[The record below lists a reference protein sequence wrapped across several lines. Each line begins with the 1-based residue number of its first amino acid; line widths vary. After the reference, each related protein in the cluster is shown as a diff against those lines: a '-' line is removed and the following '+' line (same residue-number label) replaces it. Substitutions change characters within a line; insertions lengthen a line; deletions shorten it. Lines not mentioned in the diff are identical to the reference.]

1 MTDITLVLSDFRA
14 QFPAFSA
21 VSDAQ
26 ITLYFNMATDFI
38 SVKNYG
44 LLKDNSRT
52 LALYLLTAHLL
63 QIAGQVVSNDA
74 VGTVTSATV
83 GGISVSLLQPTAS
96 NEFKFWLNQSPYG
109 QQLLGLLSVKAAF
122 GLYVGGSFAQS
133 NIRKANGAF

>member
-1 MTDITLVLSDFRA
+1 MADITLIISDFRA

-122 GLYVGGSFAQS
+122 GLYVGGSFSQA
-133 NIRKANGAF
+133 NIRKANGEF